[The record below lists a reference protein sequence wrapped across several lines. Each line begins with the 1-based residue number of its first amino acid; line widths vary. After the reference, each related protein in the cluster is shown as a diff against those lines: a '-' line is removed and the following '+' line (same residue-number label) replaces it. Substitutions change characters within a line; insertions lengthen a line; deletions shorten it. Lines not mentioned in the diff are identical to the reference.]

1 MANQTLGLSTELHE
15 YVVEVG
21 VREPAVLRRLR
32 EETAQLAEH
41 EMQIAPEQGA
51 LLSMLVELTGAR
63 RCIEVGTFT
72 GYSSAAMALALP
84 DDGTLLCCDV
94 STEWTDVARRYWDE
108 AGVTAKIELRI
119 APAAETLDELLEGG
133 GRSSY
138 DLAFVDADKTGYA
151 AYYERLVELMRPGGL
166 IVFDNMLMSGWVLDP
181 SADDENA
188 LAIASLNRDLAAD
201 SRVSICLVPIGDGF
215 TLARKR

>member
-32 EETAQLAEH
+32 EETAELAEH

-72 GYSSAAMALALP
+72 GYSAAVMALALP

-119 APAAETLDELLEGG
+119 APAAETLDELLESG

-166 IVFDNMLMSGWVLDP
+166 IVFDNMLMSGQVLDP

-188 LAIASLNRDLAAD
+188 LAIASLNQDLAAD
-201 SRVSICLVPIGDGF
+201 SRVSICLVPVGDGF